1 MSVWTSPP
9 SLLKLAGQ
17 SLLRDE
23 ALAIA
28 ALEELPREL
37 FPPLFTTA
45 FFGRHSE
52 TLKAMV
58 QAWPFPCLPLGVLM
72 KEQQPHQE
80 TFWAVLD
87 GLDGLLAQEVR
98 PRRWKLQLLDLRK
111 NTHQDFWTVWS
122 GTKGSVCSLL
132 DAEAAQPMRK
142 KQKVGDLCTGTEQ
155 PLAPVEVLIDLALG
169 EGAQDQLLT
178 YLIEKVKQRKGLLQ
192 LCCRKLEIF
201 AMPIHNIKMILNL
214 VQLDSIKD
222 LEVNCTWKLSTL
234 GKFSP
239 HLGQM
244 SNLQRLL
251 LSHVHMSSSMSL
263 EEEEQNVAQFTS
275 QFLKLH
281 HLQELYLDSVSFL
294 KGRLHQL
301 LRCLKSPLETLSISN
316 CQLSESDLT
325 CLSQCPNI
333 SQLKEL
339 GLSGVNLTNTSPEPL
354 QVLLERT
361 SATLQDLDLDEC
373 GIMDAQ
379 FITILPTLGRC
390 SQLTTFS
397 FCGNPISMAVLESLL
412 HYTVGLSKLSHVL
425 YPAPLESYEDVRG
438 TLHLGRLAH
447 LHAKLK
453 RMLHESG
460 RPGMVWFSANPCP
473 HCGDRT
479 VYDPEPVLCP
489 CFMPI

>member
-1 MSVWTSPP
+1 EDKPVDKPT

-23 ALAIA
+23 ALATA

-45 FFGRHSE
+45 FFGRLSE
-52 TLKAMV
+52 TLKAKV
-58 QAWPFPCLPLGVLM
+58 RASSFPCLPLGVLM
-72 KEQQPHQE
+72 KEQQPHQK

-87 GLDGLLAQEVR
+87 RLLAQELP
-98 PRRWKLQLLDLRK
+98 PRRWKLQVLDLRSIL
-111 NTHQDFWTVWS
+111 WTVWC
-122 GTKGSVCSLL
+122 GTRASVCSLL

-142 KQKVGDLCTGTEQ
+142 KQKME

-169 EGAQDQLLT
+169 EGTQDQLLT

-281 HLQELYLDSVSFL
+281 HLQLYLDSVTFF
-294 KGRLHQL
+294 KGHLHQVL
-301 LRCLKSPLETLSISN
+301 TFLKSPLETLSVSN
-316 CQLSESDLT
+316 CLLSEPDFT

-333 SQLKEL
+333 SQLKDL
-339 GLSGVNLTNTSPEPL
+339 CLRGVYLTNISPEPF
-354 QVLLERT
+354 QVLLE
-361 SATLQDLDLDEC
+361 DLDLDEC
-373 GIMDAQ
+373 GIMDSSSSSFLSWA
-379 FITILPTLGRC
+379 C
-390 SQLTTFS
+390 SQLMTFS
-397 FCGNPISMAVLESLL
+397 FWGNPISMAILENVLD
-412 HYTVGLSKLSHVL
+412 T
-425 YPAPLESYEDVRG
+425 
-438 TLHLGRLAH
+438 T
-447 LHAKLK
+447 
-453 RMLHESG
+453 
-460 RPGMVWFSANPCP
+460 
-473 HCGDRT
+473 
-479 VYDPEPVLCP
+479 
-489 CFMPI
+489 I